1 MKKIIL
7 ILTSLVF
14 SFSIFSCA
22 SEKKASENS
31 SIPAQEKK
39 LSESKTTYKKDF
51 ADALLEED
59 EIGKVVKFTG
69 VLQKGNPCYFVEQN
83 SGSRSA
89 VLITI
94 TDTENSDTELSKL
107 VGKKVTVT
115 GVLISSV
122 SPWNKTVQFLSVE

>member
-1 MKKIIL
+1 MRKTIL
-7 ILTSLVF
+7 FILSIF
-14 SFSIFSCA
+14 SCVILFSCA
-22 SEKKASENS
+22 SEKKMSENS
-31 SIPAQEKK
+31 SIPAQEKNI
-39 LSESKTTYKKDF
+39 SESKITYKKDF

-83 SGSRSA
+83 SGNRSA

>member
-1 MKKIIL
+1 MKKTIL
-7 ILTSLVF
+7 FILSIF
-14 SFSIFSCA
+14 SCVILFSCA
-22 SEKKASENS
+22 SEKKVSEKS

-39 LSESKTTYKKDF
+39 ISESKITYKKDF

-69 VLQKGNPCYFVEQN
+69 VLQKGTPCYFVEQN

>member
-1 MKKIIL
+1 MKKTIL
-7 ILTSLVF
+7 FILSIF
-14 SFSIFSCA
+14 SCVILFSCA
-22 SEKKASENS
+22 SEKKVSENS

-39 LSESKTTYKKDF
+39 LSESKITYKKDF

-107 VGKKVTVT
+107 VGKKVTVN